1 MKKWIVYS
9 AESCPSCSA
18 LHNQVHDESDFQA
31 WSLTPK
37 SARLFCKDKCSCKL
51 VDTEEE
57 KERGSLAMVPVR
69 LTMNDEKTQLQLSAA
84 PTNAGEFE
92 ILAITAGIGNGWEFP
107 AQVLQ
112 DSLPLVDKVH
122 CYLDHSVPGHSVK
135 DLAGVLHSP
144 TWDDQAQGIR
154 AKLRPV
160 GPGARALTA
169 LGESSLANPELLQNV
184 GFSADVLLECAP
196 GTKKVKRIQRYLSVD
211 AVLHPARGGR
221 FVRLLNSIQEML
233 PMNDDQKVQDEQA
246 ETQAV
251 QSLMADDVAAVKLAA
266 ENAQQANLSLCAD
279 LLSSGLNASKL
290 PSSMQEYVRKQFSG
304 RVYKASE
311 LQAAIDEQRVILSD
325 LQGSSVIKGPVR
337 LSGMFSS
344 EDQILAAVDDMF
356 GNERDP
362 RYAKVQAARLSG
374 VRELYLGLTG
384 DYDLHGSI
392 VSERAMFQ
400 LTTSNFPVIVKNAMN
415 KALIRHWE
423 ELGKKGYDW
432 FMKIATVVPFTSLN
446 DITWSIFGTVGSLP
460 TVLEGAEYTPLKI
473 GDGGE
478 TSSFVK
484 KGGYIGLTLE
494 AIDRDD
500 TGALKRVPKELAFAG
515 IREISATV
523 AALFTANS
531 AVGPTLA
538 DGAALFNNVAVT
550 TAGGHANLLTTAL
563 GTDTVQWEVIASAM
577 YNQPMLV
584 AGESGY
590 YGTGKKLAIDPS
602 IILVPR
608 ALRGAANN
616 IFTLRQPSVTTNSD
630 WYGNVDV
637 VTVPEWTD
645 GTDYAAVID
654 PKLIPGV
661 MIGTRFG
668 LQPEIFVAGNET
680 DPAVFMNDES
690 RIKVRH
696 FTAVGI
702 ADWRPLH
709 KENV

>member
-1 MKKWIVYS
+1 MHP
-9 AESCPSCSA
+9 ETSCPSCAA
-18 LHNQVHDESDFQA
+18 LNGQVHSMETWEGWKLAPKAALLYCADNCHC
-31 WSLTPK
+31 SLTETDSEVMGTLEDVPLRERMSVK
-37 SARLFCKDKCSCKL
+37 
-51 VDTEEE
+51 EE
-57 KERGSLAMVPVR
+57 RVTLMIS
-69 LTMNDEKTQLQLSAA
+69 
-84 PTNAGEFE
+84 PTPAGAGEFD
-92 ILAITAGIGNGWEFP
+92 ILAITAGVGNGWEFS
-107 AQVLQ
+107 AESLRL
-112 DSLPLVDKVH
+112 SLPLWDKIH
-122 CYLDHSVPGHSVK
+122 CYLDHSIAGHSVK

-144 TWDDQAQGIR
+144 TWDAQTSGIR
-154 AKLRPV
+154 ARLRPA
-160 GPGARALTA
+160 GPGAKALRA
-169 LGESSLANPELLQNV
+169 LGESAIEQPDLLQNV
-184 GFSADVLLECAP
+184 GFSADLIFIP
-196 GTKKVKRIQRYLSVD
+196 DGQKVREIRRVLSVD

-221 FVRLLNSIQEML
+221 FVRLLNSIQEMI
-233 PMNDDQKVQDEQA
+233 PMSEDVTKTDEQA
-246 ETQAV
+246 ERVAV
-251 QSLMADDVAAVKLAA
+251 QSLMSEDVSAIKTAA
-266 ENAQQANLSLCAD
+266 ENAAAANLAMCRD

-290 PSSMQEYVRKQFSG
+290 PPSMQEYVRKQFDG

-325 LQGSSVIKGPVR
+325 LQGSSVVKGPGR
-337 LSGMFSS
+337 LAGVYNS

-356 GNERDP
+356 ENP
-362 RYAKVQAARLSG
+362 REARYEKVQAARLSG
-374 VRELYLGLTG
+374 IRELYMGLTG
-384 DYDLHGSI
+384 DYDLHGAI
-392 VSERAMFQ
+392 ISERAMFQ
-400 LTTSNFPVIVKNAMN
+400 LTTANFPVIVKNAMN

-446 DITWSIFGTVGSLP
+446 EVTWAIFGTVGSLP

-500 TGALKRVPKELAFAG
+500 TSALKRIPKELAFAG

-523 AALFTANS
+523 AALFTSNS

-538 DGAALFNNVAVT
+538 DGTALFNNTVVT

-563 GTDTVQWEVIASAM
+563 GTDTAQWEIIASAM

-584 AGESGY
+584 AGEVGY

-645 GTDYAAVID
+645 ATDYAAVID

-668 LQPEIFVAGNET
+668 LQPEIFVAGSET